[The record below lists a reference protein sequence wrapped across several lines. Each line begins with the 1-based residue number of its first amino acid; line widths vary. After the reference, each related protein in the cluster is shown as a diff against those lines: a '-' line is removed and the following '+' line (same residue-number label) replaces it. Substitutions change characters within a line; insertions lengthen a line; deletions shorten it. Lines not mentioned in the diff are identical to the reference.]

1 MKRFANPLQWIYL
14 PVLLVLG
21 VSGCVGVPDGVQPVN
36 GFELDRYLGKWY
48 EIARLDH
55 SFERGLSNVTAEYG
69 LREDGGVR
77 VVNRGFKSAD
87 GEWDEADGKAYFVD
101 EPTVGMLKVSFFGPF
116 YGAYNV
122 IALDKQDYQWSM
134 IAGPNR
140 DYLWILSRKPHLEKE
155 IYDELLAR
163 AASLGFDTSALIV
176 VDQAKNRES

>member
-21 VSGCVGVPDGVQPVN
+21 MSGCVGVPDGVQPVN

>member
-21 VSGCVGVPDGVQPVN
+21 MSGCVGVPDGVQPVN

-140 DYLWILSRKPHLEKE
+140 DYLWILSRKPHLEKD